1 MFFLQIN
8 LRVPHL
14 STNIHSLGK
23 SKQLLGLPLSA
34 IFDPVGLSGTVRWS
48 RLLLNEEVSSLD
60 KEFKNSHSDVAQ
72 LLSRALQLFASEGA
86 GEWTFTASVIDC
98 PSLSAAA
105 ELLTMS
111 IQDCLSL
118 DEEEAKLPY
127 VFTVFSKEEEE
138 RDVSLSLGEDED
150 ACCVAY
156 FTNTTKANKINH
168 DSTGILYFPF
178 SVKVPQCFKNKLL
191 VTNHF

>member
-14 STNIHSLGK
+14 YTNIHSLEK
-23 SKQLLGLPLSA
+23 IKQLLGLPLSA
-34 IFDPVGLSGTVRWS
+34 IFDPVGLSGTLRWS

-60 KEFKNSHSDVAQ
+60 KEFKNSLSDVAQ
-72 LLSRALQLFASEGA
+72 LFSGALRLFASDGA

-98 PSLSAAA
+98 PSSSAAA

-118 DEEEAKLPY
+118 DKEEAKLLC
-127 VFTVFSKEEEE
+127 VFSVFSKEGEE

-150 ACCVAY
+150 ACCVAC
-156 FTNTTKANKINH
+156 FTNKTK
-168 DSTGILYFPF
+168 SE
-178 SVKVPQCFKNKLL
+178 
-191 VTNHF
+191 